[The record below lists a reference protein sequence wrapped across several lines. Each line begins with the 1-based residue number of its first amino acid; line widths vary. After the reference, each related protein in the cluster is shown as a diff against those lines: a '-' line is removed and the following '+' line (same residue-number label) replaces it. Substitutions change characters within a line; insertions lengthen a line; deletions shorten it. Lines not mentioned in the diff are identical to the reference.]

1 MDINIIIFS
10 LFINYYIWII
20 KIDQLTIIKS
30 WRFSKTNYETK
41 LIRNCKGQAGAF
53 TERNKMKF
61 WSNCK
66 NCFFR
71 SIHFHLRLK
80 KTHIRMRGIGEFH
93 SRLVLLRSTNTVIR
107 KLSHVQLIAIFH
119 PSTRISWHL
128 AQVLFFVIN
137 EYIQYKWKFK
147 VRKLHACKF
156 YYSWYNFV

>member
-1 MDINIIIFS
+1 MKRNWSETVKDKQVRS
-10 LFINYYIWII
+10 QKEI
-20 KIDQLTIIKS
+20 KWNEVL
-30 WRFSKTNYETK
+30 
-41 LIRNCKGQAGAF
+41 
-53 TERNKMKF
+53 
-61 WSNCK
+61 NCK

-137 EYIQYKWKFK
+137 EYKWKFK
-147 VRKLHACKF
+147 IRKLHACKF
-156 YYSWYNFV
+156 YYFWYNFGYNICITTWMKILEFKFLN

>member
-1 MDINIIIFS
+1 MKRNWSETVKDKQVRSQKEIKWSFDRTVKTVFFAV
-10 LFINYYIWII
+10 FI
-20 KIDQLTIIKS
+20 
-30 WRFSKTNYETK
+30 
-41 LIRNCKGQAGAF
+41 
-53 TERNKMKF
+53 
-61 WSNCK
+61 
-66 NCFFR
+66 
-71 SIHFHLRLK
+71 SIYDWK
-80 KTHIRMRGIGEFH
+80 KHISMRGIGEFH

-156 YYSWYNFV
+156 YYSWYNFGYNICITTWMKILEFKFLN